1 MPSRYWQGH
10 GYLSRTG
17 QSLTPSPRLIA
28 YTPRRGSN
36 PARRK
41 DIVADRRWRGQ
52 RQSRSTQS
60 LHICRSGV
68 SAARRGRAREV
79 LTRVIHEDRYR
90 VKRQPM
96 VYTISTHMPIGY
108 HGQLG
113 NNGQLR
119 NNSTFCISQFCPNP
133 KHMFA
138 KSAKTT
144 RSTSGNLDQWYM
156 PTPIPD
162 RVKTGFIRQS
172 KTFYQLNP
180 LVDRCF
186 WRFFA

>member
-1 MPSRYWQGH
+1 MAHSLYPTTGIEPGAAQGH
-10 GYLSRTG
+10 SRRSG
-17 QSLTPSPRLIA
+17 GA
-28 YTPRRGSN
+28 
-36 PARRK
+36 
-41 DIVADRRWRGQ
+41 WQ

-68 SAARRGRAREV
+68 SAARRVRTREV

-96 VYTISTHMPIGY
+96 VYTISTHMAIGY
-108 HGQLG
+108 HGHVR
-113 NNGQLR
+113 NNGHMR
-119 NNSTFCISQFCPNP
+119 NNSTFCISQFCTSS

-144 RSTSGNLDQWYM
+144 RSTSGNLDQGYM

-162 RVKTGFIRQS
+162 WVKTPLIRQS

-186 WRFFA
+186 WRFFCIK